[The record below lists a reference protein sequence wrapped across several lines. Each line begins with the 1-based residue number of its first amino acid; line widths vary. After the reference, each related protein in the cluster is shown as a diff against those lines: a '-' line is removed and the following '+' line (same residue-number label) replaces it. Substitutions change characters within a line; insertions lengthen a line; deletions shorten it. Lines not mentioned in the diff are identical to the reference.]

1 MVTPPTAQQWEQHR
15 SVIVDMYSRR
25 PLKAVR
31 AHMRET
37 YGFLAT
43 DRMFK
48 GRFKTW
54 GVEKNRRHRRD
65 AGDGG
70 PDSRE
75 QSPAGPSQ
83 QAPLPNGL
91 DIPSHDSIIPRRL
104 PPDPARAIT
113 PPEESPITNDAA
125 SEYSETL
132 SPRPQ
137 PWPLTP
143 ATTVGDLSPTGSQDG
158 ENLTTPQT
166 CQEIVRLA
174 SEILAT
180 LVAERRDRPAPDD
193 HVDIYQSLHSK
204 LRFESQLRSS
214 LVNRQLKVGECK
226 TVAGKTVEEMITS
239 FHATVPIGVLS
250 TLNQITNWTTI
261 QELVTLLLE
270 TSQTNPGTHHDF
282 AQLIRKLRHLVYITN
297 HEEFQSSMEQIC
309 YRLED
314 RVEETLGS
322 ISLVG
327 FYLIL
332 LLNARKAKSIHKTDN
347 KIRRKSLEI
356 TRHVTLH
363 HEDQPKVVLDFHR
376 YVIAYLSIVAPGEK
390 DVLDMAEV
398 FYKRAQEYFDLNEHV
413 EGSHAKLYYGSSCAY
428 LADCRYVRN
437 NTEDRHQAR
446 SLLFQ
451 SIWCYA
457 NAPWANRANA
467 ERQMKKLREWCEEAN
482 DMERLGML
490 RGIEDMMEEEAR
502 QRGGPLI
509 PRAAAT

>member
-1 MVTPPTAQQWEQHR
+1 
-15 SVIVDMYSRR
+15 
-25 PLKAVR
+25 
-31 AHMRET
+31 
-37 YGFLAT
+37 
-43 DRMFK
+43 
-48 GRFKTW
+48 
-54 GVEKNRRHRRD
+54 
-65 AGDGG
+65 
-70 PDSRE
+70 
-75 QSPAGPSQ
+75 
-83 QAPLPNGL
+83 
-91 DIPSHDSIIPRRL
+91 
-104 PPDPARAIT
+104 
-113 PPEESPITNDAA
+113 
-125 SEYSETL
+125 
-132 SPRPQ
+132 
-137 PWPLTP
+137 
-143 ATTVGDLSPTGSQDG
+143 
-158 ENLTTPQT
+158 
-166 CQEIVRLA
+166 
-174 SEILAT
+174 
-180 LVAERRDRPAPDD
+180 
-193 HVDIYQSLHSK
+193 
-204 LRFESQLRSS
+204 
-214 LVNRQLKVGECK
+214 
-226 TVAGKTVEEMITS
+226 
-239 FHATVPIGVLS
+239 
-250 TLNQITNWTTI
+250 
-261 QELVTLLLE
+261 
-270 TSQTNPGTHHDF
+270 
-282 AQLIRKLRHLVYITN
+282 
-297 HEEFQSSMEQIC
+297 MEQIC

-413 EGSHAKLYYGSSCAY
+413 EGSHARLYYGSSCAY